1 MEFHYRRGAAEV
13 RASDLVLM
21 QLESRSSLVSS
32 RGGVSMRK
40 VLLNLKT
47 VYIHQRERRY
57 R

>member
-1 MEFHYRRGAAEV
+1 MEFHHRRGAAEG

-32 RGGVSMRK
+32 RGGVSMRE
-40 VLLNLKT
+40 VLSNLKT